1 MQTQG
6 RSLQFGSRWW
16 RSWQRN
22 WTRWAPQ
29 WCSRWSRTRSHPR
42 CRSHCCRWI
51 RSQCNSLQPWFF
63 MFFHGFSQSL
73 TPSIAQC
80 TSEFWSALWKI
91 TGICT
96 VKETGVVLVSFV
108 RFIPSSTV
116 CGGGSCTQKPF
127 DKLII
132 GKLHPKTIRQER
144 IDANCTLTIT
154 VTLLMHSI
162 LGSRHGVHDSYML
175 FMLVC
180 LVNSNMTHHF
190 LSILSSLTLSAE

>member
-22 WTRWAPQ
+22 WTRWAPR

-63 MFFHGFSQSL
+63 MVFHGFFAIPNPKHCSVYFWVLICIVEDHRHLHCQRNRRRVSL
-73 TPSIAQC
+73 ICQIHPLFDRLRRGILQRQFPSD
-80 TSEFWSALWKI
+80 
-91 TGICT
+91 
-96 VKETGVVLVSFV
+96 
-108 RFIPSSTV
+108 PN
-116 CGGGSCTQKPF
+116 
-127 DKLII
+127 I
-132 GKLHPKTIRQER
+132 GKLQHSTT
-144 IDANCTLTIT
+144 ANWFDTFTIT

-162 LGSRHGVHDSYML
+162 LGSRHAVHML
-175 FMLVC
+175 FICCSFAVHAV
-180 LVNSNMTHHF
+180 LVNQ
-190 LSILSSLTLSAE
+190 